1 MRQETKSHVDL
12 TSDLLQK
19 LILEVKQLFKGFYTV
34 ATGMVSQQRK
44 TEIITNNMANANT
57 PGFKSDQ
64 STIRS
69 FPDMLMSAV
78 GRTNLPTENHLSF
91 GQIQQIG
98 SVNTGVYLQE
108 TLANYTQ
115 GSIYETSQNTDV
127 ALINGAMPT
136 DEESGQVGAIFFRLE
151 HPEGGEA
158 YTRNG
163 NFTLDGEG
171 YLVNA
176 QGLYV
181 LSADGER
188 IQLPNDQF
196 NLTQE
201 GNILVNDQLAAT
213 LGVSFSA
220 NPNTL
225 VKQDNGLY
233 RQIDGTN
240 LPSAFGQEGVT
251 FSMQQSYLEGSNVDS
266 AQSMTDL
273 LTAYRAFEA
282 NQKVLQAY
290 DKSMEKA
297 VNEIGRV

>member
-1 MRQETKSHVDL
+1 M
-12 TSDLLQK
+12 
-19 LILEVKQLFKGFYTV
+19 FKGFYTV

-69 FPDMLMSAV
+69 FPDMLLSAV
-78 GRTNLPTENHLSF
+78 GNTNLPTDKQLSMAN
-91 GQIQQIG
+91 IQQIG

-115 GSIYETSQNTDV
+115 GSIYETSQKTDV
-127 ALINGAMPT
+127 ALINGTMPT
-136 DEESGQVGAIFFRLE
+136 DAESGQAGSIFFRLE

-163 NFTLDGEG
+163 NFTLDGQG

-181 LSADGER
+181 LSAEGER
-188 IQLPNDQF
+188 IQLPNDQY
-196 NLTQE
+196 NLTEE
-201 GNILVNDQLAAT
+201 GNIFVDDQLAAS

-225 VKQDNGLY
+225 MKQDNGLY
-233 RQIDGTN
+233 RTVDGEN
-240 LPSAFGQEGVT
+240 LPTAFAQEGVT

>member
-1 MRQETKSHVDL
+1 M
-12 TSDLLQK
+12 
-19 LILEVKQLFKGFYTV
+19 FKGFYTV

-69 FPDMLMSAV
+69 FPDMLLSAV
-78 GRTNLPTENHLSF
+78 GNTNLPTDKQLSMAN
-91 GQIQQIG
+91 IQQIG

-115 GSIYETSQNTDV
+115 GSIYETSQKTDV
-127 ALINGAMPT
+127 ALINGTMPT
-136 DEESGQVGAIFFRLE
+136 DAESGQVGSIFFRLE

-163 NFTLDGEG
+163 NFTLDGQG

-181 LSADGER
+181 LSAEGER
-188 IQLPNDQF
+188 IQLPNDQY
-196 NLTQE
+196 NLTEE
-201 GNILVNDQLAAT
+201 GNIFVDGQIAAS

-225 VKQDNGLY
+225 MKQDHGLY
-233 RQIDGTN
+233 RTVDGEN
-240 LPSAFGQEGVT
+240 LPTAFGQEGVT

>member
-1 MRQETKSHVDL
+1 
-12 TSDLLQK
+12 
-19 LILEVKQLFKGFYTV
+19 LFKGFYTV

-69 FPDMLMSAV
+69 FPDMLLSAK
-78 GRTNLPTENHLSF
+78 GKTNIPTENKLSIP
-91 GQIQQIG
+91 QINQIG
-98 SVNTGVYLQE
+98 SINTGVYLQE
-108 TLANYTQ
+108 TLANFTQ
-115 GSIYETSQNTDV
+115 GSIYGTSQKTDV

-136 DEESGQVGAIFFRLE
+136 DEQSGQVGTIFFRLQ
-151 HPEGGEA
+151 HPNGGEA

-171 YLVNA
+171 YLVNG

-181 LSADGER
+181 LSAEGER
-188 IQLPNDQF
+188 IHLQNDEF
-196 NLTQE
+196 NFTQE
-201 GNILVNDQLAAT
+201 GNILVNDELVAS

-220 NPNTL
+220 NPDTL

-233 RQIDGTN
+233 RTIDGTN
-240 LPSAFGQEGVT
+240 LPSAIGQEGVS
-251 FSMQQSYLEGSNVDS
+251 FSMKQSYLEGSNVDS

-290 DKSMEKA
+290 DKSMDKA